1 MKVIVAGGS
10 GLIGRA
16 LTASLLKDG
25 HNVTVLTRNPETSAK
40 QGATGARFA
49 LWDGATPAGWVAELN
64 DSDAVVKSDRRKP
77 VRPALEPADEDQDPG
92 QPG

>member
-25 HNVTVLTRNPETSAK
+25 HNVTVLTRNPETPAK

-49 LWDGATPAGWVAELN
+49 LWDGDTPAGWVAELN
-64 DSDAVVKSDRRKP
+64 DSRRG
-77 VRPALEPADEDQDPG
+77 R
-92 QPG
+92 